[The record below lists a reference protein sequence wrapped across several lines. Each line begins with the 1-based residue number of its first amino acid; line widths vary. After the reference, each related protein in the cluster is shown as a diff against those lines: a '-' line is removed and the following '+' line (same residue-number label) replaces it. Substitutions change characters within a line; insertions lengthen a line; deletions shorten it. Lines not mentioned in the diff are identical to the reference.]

1 MKKTLKVKS
10 IKSSINKSVKSS
22 SNKSVKSLKSVSN
35 KSMTNSSLTNK
46 IPPDAL
52 KGCTANYNNPRHNY
66 KIGKYLTKGGSKN
79 IYTIENVKNM
89 LYVEI
94 DAYSLKNVKEMFEEF
109 CLYVILEN
117 QKVLVHAYD
126 WKYEK
131 IRSDLWICSF
141 YIELCDLNLVY
152 KKGWCS
158 SSEENFIISEINQNN
173 ILNFIYKIRQL
184 NIIKLPKEHELFKYC
199 SYLKPG
205 KTYYNVDYK
214 PENICI
220 FKSDDSWNI
229 KLLDVGIEY
238 LHEVHKNKLQE
249 ILDYSFIMFFSKLLK
264 WCATSKYKKQR
275 EIILTATKKLGY
287 ISKENIDK
295 MIFVLEKN
303 KYKNIQTPLS
313 TLHWYLCLENES
325 FKEKCKTNIDL
336 RNYIIQLFT
345 KHY

>member
-10 IKSSINKSVKSS
+10 LKSLTSKSS
-22 SNKSVKSLKSVSN
+22 SNKSVTSKSSSN
-35 KSMTNSSLTNK
+35 KSVTSKSSSNKSATNK
-46 IPPDAL
+46 IPPEAL
-52 KGCTANYNNPRHNY
+52 KGCATNYNNPRQNY

-94 DAYSLKNVKEMFEEF
+94 DAYSLKKVKEIFEEF

-141 YIELCDLNLVY
+141 YIELCDLNLLY

-158 SSEENFIISEINQNN
+158 SSEESFIISKINENN
-173 ILNFIYKIRQL
+173 ILHFIDKIRQL

-220 FKSDDSWNI
+220 FKSQDSWNI
-229 KLLDVGIEY
+229 KLLDVGLEY

-264 WCATSKYKKQR
+264 WCVTSKYK
-275 EIILTATKKLGY
+275 
-287 ISKENIDK
+287 N
-295 MIFVLEKN
+295 V
-303 KYKNIQTPLS
+303 QTPLS
-313 TLHWYLCLENES
+313 TLHWYLCLENAS
-325 FKEKCKTNIDL
+325 FKEKCKTNIEL